1 VEAADPLPKSIGRST
16 PVADIIA
23 LRPSHRA
30 HQTTMLHDM
39 IESTGLTK
47 RLGGRTVV
55 SDVSFACAPGTVTGF
70 LGPNGAGKTTTMRML
85 CGLSDPDAG
94 HAEVL
99 GVHYRKLPNP
109 GRRVGILLD
118 ASAQHAGRRGEEVL
132 TLSAL
137 TMGADASK
145 VPELLDRVGLP
156 KRAARQ
162 RLKAYSLGMRQRL
175 GIANALIGDP
185 EVLILDEPANGLD
198 PEGMRWMRG
207 LLRDFA
213 DRGGTVLL
221 SSHLLHEVEAVADQL
236 LIIGNG
242 EIVAAGTRDELLAGA
257 GTLVRP
263 ASDHGDDRLARA
275 LADAS
280 LTARAHPDGGF
291 IVEAEPDDVG
301 RAALAGGV
309 ALSRLGP
316 SESAGLEQLFF
327 DLTSGAPDAPDVPAA
342 DLQETTR

>member
-1 VEAADPLPKSIGRST
+1 MA
-16 PVADIIA
+16 
-23 LRPSHRA
+23 
-30 HQTTMLHDM
+30 M
-39 IESTGLTK
+39 IESHGLTK
-47 RLGGRTVV
+47 RLGGRTIV
-55 SDVSFACAPGTVTGF
+55 SDVTFTCQPGTVTGF

-85 CGLSDPDAG
+85 CGLSDPDGG

-99 GVHYRKLPNP
+99 GVNYRKLPNP

-132 TLSAL
+132 TLAAL
-137 TMGADASK
+137 TIGADPGV

-162 RLKAYSLGMRQRL
+162 RVKAYSLGMRQRL
-175 GIANALIGDP
+175 GIASALVGDP

-236 LIIGNG
+236 VIIGNG
-242 EIVAAGTRDELLAGA
+242 QIVAAGSRDELLAGA
-257 GTLVRP
+257 GTLVR
-263 ASDHGDDRLARA
+263 AADDHGDDRLARA
-275 LADAS
+275 LGDAG
-280 LTARAHPDGGF
+280 LTVHAHPDGGF

-327 DLTSGAPDAPDVPAA
+327 DLTSGAPDTPPAATPAA